1 LERRAGA
8 FEAEIASVDSMLR
21 DLPPDLP
28 RLFAIEDEYTQAMR
42 RAELEW
48 LRRIIAEL
56 KEGTLEWPPMIEQ
69 LERPM
74 N

>member
-1 LERRAGA
+1 
-8 FEAEIASVDSMLR
+8 
-21 DLPPDLP
+21 
-28 RLFAIEDEYTQAMR
+28 MR

-48 LRRIIAEL
+48 LRRIVAEL
-56 KEGTLEWPPMIEQ
+56 EEGTLEWPPMIEQ

>member
-1 LERRAGA
+1 
-8 FEAEIASVDSMLR
+8 MLR

-48 LRRIIAEL
+48 LRRIIADL
-56 KEGTLEWPPMIEQ
+56 KDGTLEWPPMIEQ
-69 LERPM
+69 MERPM